1 MSLLVL
7 QDVTKHGTEGRR
19 RRRLLEQVTITVEH
33 GELAVVLAANRH
45 ECSALIR
52 IAAGLE
58 NPDSGQALL
67 DGQDL
72 ARHGEELRGVAV
84 GYIGRTL
91 HGGEG
96 RSVTSLIAA
105 GLLAHGIGAR
115 EAHQRAQ
122 AALEQVGAGDCGALA
137 SSELAEQETIRVA
150 IARALALGP
159 RLVTIE
165 EPIKGLSAQQ
175 RDELLAVLRALADE
189 GLAVLAGSADPA
201 GLSGADSTHTLD
213 GARLRSSSTPK
224 LADVVQLRR
233 ADG

>member
-19 RRRLLEQVTITVEH
+19 RRTLLEQVTIAVGH

-52 IAAGLE
+52 IAAGVE

-84 GYIGRTL
+84 GYVGRRL

-96 RSVTSLIAA
+96 RSVCSLIAA

-115 EAHQRAQ
+115 EADQRAQ
-122 AALEQVGAGDCGALA
+122 AALERVGAGDCGALA
-137 SSELAEQETIRVA
+137 SSELAEHETVRVA

-159 RLVTIE
+159 RLITIE

-201 GLSGADSTHTLD
+201 ALSGADSAHTLD
-213 GARLRSSSTPK
+213 GARLRSNSTPK